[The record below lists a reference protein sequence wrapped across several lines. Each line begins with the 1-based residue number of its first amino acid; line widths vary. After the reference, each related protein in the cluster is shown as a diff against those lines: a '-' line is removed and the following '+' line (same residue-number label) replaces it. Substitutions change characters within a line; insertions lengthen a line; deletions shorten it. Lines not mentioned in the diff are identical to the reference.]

1 MKVILFWQGIDS
13 KLLVWNNGIDSKAA
27 MIIYFSLLKYQGH
40 WKFLIYSR
48 HTRLKSS
55 FFHDLFV
62 LSKLTA
68 ARNNLATASSSIS
81 SGD

>member
-40 WKFLIYSR
+40 WKFLIVGTPGKKA
-48 HTRLKSS
+48 H
-55 FFHDLFV
+55 
-62 LSKLTA
+62 
-68 ARNNLATASSSIS
+68 
-81 SGD
+81 